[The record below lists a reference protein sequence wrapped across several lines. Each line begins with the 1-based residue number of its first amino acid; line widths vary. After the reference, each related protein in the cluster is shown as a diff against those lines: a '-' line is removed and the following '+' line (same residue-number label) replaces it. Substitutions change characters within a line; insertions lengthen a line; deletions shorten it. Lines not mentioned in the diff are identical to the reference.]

1 MAKQKYSADE
11 IEAIARDAMANALG
25 SPESDVGRARLRN
38 IEYYNATATG
48 DLAPPEIADRS
59 DFVATDVAD
68 TIEWM
73 LPSFM
78 DMFVSDDKAV
88 EFEGKNPESEAQAK
102 LATNYVNHLF
112 YTKNDGLAI
121 LYDWFKDAS
130 LQKVGFVKVWVEEQS
145 DDAKQD
151 YEGQSEEQLVM
162 LMQDGWQLKEEPQVD
177 ENQGLVFTVYKESR
191 SKQIRISTIA
201 PHEMRVDGN
210 ARWDSEPAMIGQEFY
225 KRRFEL
231 EQEGYIVD
239 DLSGDNGDLAS
250 SEALAMLGDSF
261 GASSTSP
268 HRSHDLIKVE
278 EVYIKLDQDDDG
290 IAEWLKICLLDG
302 KLAIHEDDSDAW
314 EMVDGHPYVWICPV
328 PRPHAFFGDCPADF
342 AIQPQK
348 MRTETI
354 RTIHDNMF
362 LTTNNRTYV
371 NTEAGVNLEDA
382 MESRP
387 GGIIRGKAPANEA
400 IQQLVTPNLGA
411 PAYQFNEYL
420 ETWKENRTGFT
431 RYSQGTDSN
440 SLNKT
445 ATGVSIITQKAD
457 MRIKLMARFYAV
469 GVKNLFAKVLK
480 LAITYQ
486 NQTEMVLING
496 EFVPIN
502 PSLFRNDFNMK
513 INVGLGT
520 GSKDQQVGRMMGMMQ
535 QMLPGVQMG
544 VVTPENYGNALMELY
559 KANEIKAPERF
570 VTLGQQPPQG
580 MPQEQV
586 QQMQQQ
592 AEQQMGQMN
601 QEIQRLSEEN
611 SQLKLANQNK
621 MADTQIKG
629 QTAEVDAQAKA
640 KELELKEREI
650 MLKERAQ
657 MLDEQEAQAK
667 IAIDTFMA
675 ETARLQALNTPET
688 AQNEPQEREPK
699 ESNGAMEL
707 AIAGLTQV
715 LANSQAPKQS
725 VGSMTRLP
733 DGSYQMVKQENI

>member
-1 MAKQKYSADE
+1 MAKQKYSAEE
-11 IEAIARDAMANALG
+11 IEAIARNAMANALG
-25 SPESDVGRARLRN
+25 SPESDVGQARLRN

-78 DMFVSDDKAV
+78 DMFVSQDDAV
-88 EFEGKNPESEAQAK
+88 EFEGKNPESDAQAK
-102 LATNYVNHLF
+102 LATSYVNHVF
-112 YTKNDGLAI
+112 YTHNDGLAI
-121 LYDWFKDAS
+121 LYDWFKDS
-130 LQKVGFVKVWVEEQS
+130 LLQKVGFTKIWVEEQA

-151 YEGQSEEQLVM
+151 YEGESQEQLVM
-162 LMQDGWQLKEEPQVD
+162 LMQDGWTLKEEPTVD
-177 ENQGLVFTVYKESR
+177 ENNGLNFTVYKESR
-191 SKQIRISTIA
+191 SKQIKICAIA

-210 ARWDSEPAMIGQEFY
+210 SRWDSEPAMIGQEFY

-231 EQEGYIVD
+231 EQDGYIVD
-239 DLSGDNGDLAS
+239 DLNGENGDLAS
-250 SEALAMLGDSF
+250 TEALAMLGDSY
-261 GASSTSP
+261 GSTSTSP
-268 HRSHDLIKVE
+268 HRSHDLIKVQE
-278 EVYIKLDQDDDG
+278 CYIKLDQDDDG
-290 IAEWLKICLLDG
+290 IAEWLKITLLDG
-302 KLAIHEDDSDAW
+302 KLAIHEDDSEAW

-342 AIQPQK
+342 ALQPQK

-362 LTTNNRTYV
+362 LTTNNRTYI
-371 NTEAGVNLEDA
+371 NTNAGVNIEDA

-387 GGIIRGKAPANEA
+387 GGIIRGSAPASEA

-420 ETWKENRTGFT
+420 ESWKENRTGFT
-431 RYSQGTDSN
+431 RYSQGTDAN

-445 ATGVSIITQKAD
+445 ATGVSIITQKSD
-457 MRIKLMARFYAV
+457 MRIKLMARFMGV
-469 GVKNLFAKVLK
+469 GVKNLFAKILK
-480 LAITYQ
+480 NAITYQ
-486 NQTEMVLING
+486 NQTEMVLVNG

-502 PSLFRNDFNMK
+502 PSLFRNDYNLK
-513 INVGLGT
+513 IKVGLGT
-520 GSKDQQVGRMMGMMQ
+520 GSKEQQVGRMMGVLQAMQ
-535 QMLPGVQMG
+535 PGMQMG
-544 VVTPENYGNALMELY
+544 VVTPENYANLLMELF
-559 KANEIKAPERF
+559 KANEIKDPEKY
-570 VTLGQQPPQG
+570 VTLGQPQG

-592 AEQQMGQMN
+592 AQQQMGQMN
-601 QEIQRLSEEN
+601 EEIQRLAQEN
-611 SQLKLANQNK
+611 AQLKLANQNK
-621 MADTQIKG
+621 QADTQIKG
-629 QTAEVDAQAKA
+629 QSAEVDAQAKA
-640 KELELKEREI
+640 KELELKEREL

-675 ETARLQALNTPET
+675 ETARLQALNTPEPT
-688 AQNEPQEREPK
+688 QNEPQEREPK